1 MILILFNLFMVYNYF
16 QTNSSGK
23 SLPHSEF
30 CAACSYYLSNFVKS
44 WCVFSFGLKFGS
56 LVVASTMTCDRTL
69 LCNMSNILLDQF
81 VWLQIRCSELL
92 QTYIPDFQYHFI
104 LTEI

>member
-56 LVVASTMTCDRTL
+56 LVVASTMTCDRT
-69 LCNMSNILLDQF
+69 F